1 MGKLHF
7 QPPADL
13 TVADKL
19 VLGHLQKDYEQI
31 ESTPPA
37 VPIDAAEESD
47 DSVTKRTDFVSPSP
61 EDTQESEQQTIAY
74 LKSVNN
80 PKSDLFETSVF
91 STWDIA
97 DIKNPALRKWII
109 DPYIRWAKGVV
120 RAETDVIMITHLIIY
135 LCTSVPSALYLFY
148 NFHWWHGV
156 IHSAVQVYYMGP
168 YTLLMHQHIHM
179 RGVLNK
185 KYAIIDTIF
194 PYIFDPLMGHTWN
207 SYFFHHVKH
216 HHVEGNG
223 PNDLSSTVRY
233 QRDSLLHFMHYV
245 GRFYLLVW
253 FDLPCYFLRNN
264 KTSLAL
270 KTGGCEIAN
279 YIFLY
284 TLYAYVNSKAAIFV
298 FLIPLALM
306 RVALMTGNWGQHA
319 FVDEEEPDSDFRSSI
334 TLIDAPSNRYCYND
348 GYHTSHHLN
357 PLRHWRDHPVA
368 FLSQKQQ
375 YADEHALVFYNIDYF
390 MLTVTLLSKN
400 YAHLARCLVPMGAQ
414 CDMTMAQRE
423 DMLRRKTRRFTE
435 EEIAQKWGKQ
445 YAKLK

>member
-7 QPPADL
+7 PPAADL
-13 TVADKL
+13 TAADKL
-19 VLGHLQKDYEQI
+19 VLAHLQKDYEQAD
-31 ESTPPA
+31 SKLKA
-37 VPIDAAEESD
+37 VPVDAAEESD
-47 DSVTKRTDFVSPSP
+47 DSLTKRTEFVSPSP
-61 EDTQESEQQTIAY
+61 EDNQESEQQTIAY

-80 PKSDLFETSVF
+80 PKSDVFETTVF
-91 STWDIA
+91 SAWDLP
-97 DIKNPALRKWII
+97 DFKNPILRKRII
-109 DPYIRWAKGVV
+109 DPYVNWAKGIV
-120 RAETDVIMITHLIIY
+120 RTETDVIMITHLLTY
-135 LCTSVPSALYLFY
+135 LCTSIPSALYLFY

-156 IHSAVQVYYMGP
+156 LHSAVQLYYMGP

-185 KYAIIDTIF
+185 KYALVDTVF

-216 HHVEGNG
+216 HHIEGNG

-233 QRDSLLHFMHYV
+233 QRDSILHFLHYV

-253 FDLPCYFLRNN
+253 FDLPRYFLRNK

-270 KTGGCEIAN
+270 KAGGCEIAN

-284 TLYAYVNSKAAIFV
+284 SMYKFVNPSATIFV

-306 RVALMTGNWGQHA
+306 RIALMTGNWGQHA
-319 FVDEEEPDSDFRSSI
+319 FVDEVEPDSDFRSSI

-357 PLRHWRDHPVA
+357 PLRHWRDHPIA

-375 YADEHALVFYNIDYF
+375 YSDEHALVFYNIDYF

-400 YAHLARCLVPMGAQ
+400 YEHLARCLVPMGAQ
-414 CDMTMAQRE
+414 MKMTMEERVE
-423 DMLRRKTRRFTE
+423 MLKRKTRRFTE
-435 EEIAQKWGKQ
+435 EEIAEKWGKQ
-445 YAKLK
+445 HAKLK

>member
-1 MGKLHF
+1 MGKLYYPHA
-7 QPPADL
+7 ADL

-19 VLGHLQKDYEQI
+19 VLGHLEKDYEKF
-31 ESTPPA
+31 EVTPDASP
-37 VPIDAAEESD
+37 VDAAEESD
-47 DSVTKRTDFVSPSP
+47 DSATKH
-61 EDTQESEQQTIAY
+61 TQDSEQQTIEY
-74 LKSVNN
+74 LKNIN
-80 PKSDLFETSVF
+80 DPKSDDFQTTVF
-91 STWDIA
+91 STWDLP
-97 DIKNPALRKWII
+97 DIKNPILRKWII
-109 DPYIRWAKGVV
+109 DPYVYWAKGIV
-120 RAETDVIMITHLIIY
+120 RTETDVIMITHLLTY

-148 NFHWWHGV
+148 NFRWWHGV
-156 IHSAVQVYYMGP
+156 LHSAVQLYYMGP

-185 KYAIIDTIF
+185 KYGLVDAIF

-216 HHVEGNG
+216 HHIEGNG

-233 QRDSLLHFMHYV
+233 QRDSALHFLHYV

-253 FDLPCYFLRNN
+253 FDLPRYFLRNN

-270 KTGGCEIAN
+270 KAGGCEIAN

-284 TLYAYVNSKAAIFV
+284 TLYRFVNSRATIFV
-298 FLIPLALM
+298 YLIPLALM
-306 RVALMTGNWGQHA
+306 RIALMTGNWGQHA
-319 FVDEEEPDSDFRSSI
+319 FVDEVEPDSDFRSSI

-357 PLRHWRDHPVA
+357 PRRHWREHPVA
-368 FLSQKQQ
+368 FLKQKQQ

-390 MLTVTLLSKN
+390 MLTVTLLRKD
-400 YAHLARCLVPMGAQ
+400 YDKLARCLVPMGEQ
-414 CDMTMAQRE
+414 RRLTMGQRAE
-423 DMLRRKTRRFTE
+423 MLRRKTRRFSE
-435 EEIAQKWGKQ
+435 EEIAEKWGKQ